1 MYIQFKQTCS
11 IFRLGILHRVFNFV
25 LISARMNLKV
35 PLTEG
40 TYSTSSEFKV
50 FILKTKISMGKT
62 VVYQIFGY
70 T

>member
-1 MYIQFKQTCS
+1 
-11 IFRLGILHRVFNFV
+11 
-25 LISARMNLKV
+25 MNLKV
-35 PLTEG
+35 PLTKG

-62 VVYQIFGY
+62 VVYQFCGY